1 MHAKTAD
8 VHFELYTSREGRW
21 VLDACFADEAEARAE
36 TERVAR
42 RGDVRGARLV
52 REVHLPGV
60 ADPIVTVVID
70 TTEPDRPLTF
80 RGREESPATPDG
92 AGSVLGDARRH
103 PHAPLPQ
110 ADPARASALGW
121 PWAPV
126 LVGGVS
132 LLVAVGVVAG
142 VWIR

>member
-1 MHAKTAD
+1 MSAKTAD

-36 TERVAR
+36 ADRVVR

-70 TTEPDRPLTF
+70 TTEPERPLTF
-80 RGREESPATPDG
+80 RVREEPAATPG
-92 AGSVLGDARRH
+92 EAGSVLGDARRH
-103 PHAPLPQ
+103 PHARLQQPAPHR
-110 ADPARASALGW
+110 ADGLRS

-126 LVGGVS
+126 LVGGLA
-132 LLVAVGVVAG
+132 LLVAVGFLAG
-142 VWIR
+142 MLNR